1 MKKQSLE
8 EFQLRKGSFWEYFNF
23 KIAKLQ
29 YITKKTAFDDSQQYK
44 DLQIQGVKPRG
55 FMPEAVSPLL

>member
-8 EFQLRKGSFWEYFNF
+8 EFQLRKRSFQEYFNF

-29 YITKKTAFDDSQQYK
+29 YIPKKIAFDDSQQYK
-44 DLQIQGVKPRG
+44 DLYKT
-55 FMPEAVSPLL
+55 